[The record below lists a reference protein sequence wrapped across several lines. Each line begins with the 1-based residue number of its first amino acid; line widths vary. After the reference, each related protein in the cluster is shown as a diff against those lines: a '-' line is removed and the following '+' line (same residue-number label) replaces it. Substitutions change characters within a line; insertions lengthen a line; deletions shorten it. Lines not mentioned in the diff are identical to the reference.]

1 MNTRNIISWSYII
14 SIASFGL
21 TIYAKI
27 AHSESTMTLF
37 VLALLTQLVFAV
49 FAIYE
54 LRGSEHFTRRE
65 KADWTVL
72 IVCAPL
78 IFGTYY
84 LLRLRHRILPT

>member
-14 SIASFGL
+14 SIAAFGL
-21 TIYAKI
+21 AIYGKI
-27 AHSESTMTLF
+27 AYSGDTMSLF
-37 VLALLTQLVFAV
+37 VIALLSQLVFAV

-54 LRGSEHFTRRE
+54 LRGSENFTRRE

-72 IVCAPL
+72 ILCAPL

-84 LLRLRHRILPT
+84 LLRLRQRSLHT